1 MLRNE
6 KILLKIK
13 QLVGSTDPSA
23 TVILFGSR
31 ARNQN
36 SKDSDFDL
44 LILLDQDK
52 ISYSDEQRIKD
63 PLYDLEFE
71 TGKIISPVIF
81 SRKDW
86 ESRHRITPLYR
97 NIKKEGILL

>member
-1 MLRNE
+1 MIKNK

-13 QLVGSTDPSA
+13 QLVGLTEPSA
-23 TVILFGSR
+23 TVILFGSH
-31 ARNQN
+31 ARGQ
-36 SKDSDFDL
+36 SDKQSDIDV
-44 LILLDQDK
+44 LILVDNDGV
-52 ISYSDEQRIKD
+52 SYADERRIKD

-86 ESRHRITPLYR
+86 ESRHTVTPFYK
-97 NIKKEGILL
+97 NIKKEGIML